1 MKYLLVLLLI
11 GLAACDSPELKR
23 QVEQL
28 QEEKNKVQE
37 ESDRQK
43 KYVEQ
48 ITGSVMEIQKNLNL
62 IRQREALI
70 SKASS
75 DIEKSNT
82 LGSDAVKKDILKNIS
97 DIDAY
102 LIENQKQLVKLQKKV
117 NSSQIKIT
125 NLDKLVAELK
135 TAVIEREAEI
145 VRLKNE
151 IRNLNIQ
158 IAALE
163 STVSVL
169 DNVIE
174 QQEKEL
180 VTAYYIVGTEEQLR
194 QKGII
199 ESSGGILGLIGR
211 TVVPAKEFDLS
222 QFSTIDISVTDQVQ
236 INANV
241 QDVELITTHN
251 ASTYELV
258 PKGNKQTLLKIKDTD
273 GFWQKS
279 KYMVVLIRN

>member
-1 MKYLLVLLLI
+1 MVLLLI
-11 GLAACDSPELKR
+11 GLAGCDSPELKR
-23 QVEQL
+23 QVAQL
-28 QEEKNKVQE
+28 QEEKNKTQE

-43 KYVEQ
+43 QYIEQ

-75 DIEKSNT
+75 DIEKSNK
-82 LGSDAVKKDILKNIS
+82 LGSDAVKKDILKNIA

-102 LIENQKQLVKLQKKV
+102 LIENQKQLIKLQKKV
-117 NSSQIKIT
+117 NSSQVKIT

-135 TAVIEREAEI
+135 TAVIEREAQI
-145 VRLKNE
+145 VQLKNE

-163 STVSVL
+163 STVTVL
-169 DNVIE
+169 DEVIE

-222 QFSTIDISVTDQVQ
+222 QFSTIDISVTDQIQ

-241 QDVELITTHN
+241 QNVELITTHN
-251 ASTYELV
+251 TSSYELV

-279 KYMVVLIRN
+279 KYIVVLIGS